1 MLMSLQLA
9 TDAELK
15 GMGEDVLEV
24 SVGLASARQAHAI
37 AARFY
42 GAAMARMQL
51 SGSQREP
58 VDEAFVA
65 PRMSSAE
72 AALGPAAFAQAQA
85 QGLALQP
92 AAAIAEVRQWLDRS
106 A

>member
-1 MLMSLQLA
+1 MSLQLA

-24 SVGLASARQAHAI
+24 TAGLASARLEYAM

-42 GAAMARMQL
+42 GAAMARMQG

-65 PRMSSAE
+65 PLMAKAE
-72 AALGPAAFAQAQA
+72 AALGPAAFAEAQA
-85 QGLALQP
+85 QGWALKP
-92 AAAIAEVRQWLDRS
+92 DAAIADVKQWLDRS